1 MLAEL
6 LALKL
11 FVAIAVVL
19 VLTIIAEK
27 AGPKAAG
34 ILSGL
39 PTGSAITLFFIGLQ
53 DGTTFASDTAVYNM
67 AGIIAMQTT
76 LFAYFLAS
84 SRLKRHSLP
93 LSALFSLAAYFAA
106 IYVLHLFQFDLFWA
120 VLLPLLSIAI
130 FTYLFR
136 GIEESKIEKPIKL
149 GFRVLAFRAV
159 VAGIIILAVI
169 EAAGIVGPKWAGL
182 FTAFPTTTFPLIL
195 ILHHTYDARHV
206 HTLIKNFPVGLA
218 SLVAYSLAVHFAYP
232 SFGVFYG
239 TLAAFAA
246 ALAVC
251 TIIFLF
257 TAKKR
262 AITA

>member
-27 AGPKAAG
+27 MGPKTAG

-53 DGTTFASDTAVYNM
+53 NGTTFASDTAIYNM
-67 AGIIAMQTT
+67 VGIIAMQAT

-84 SRLKRHSLP
+84 SRLKSNSLP
-93 LSALFSLAAYFAA
+93 LSALFSLAAYFLS
-106 IYVLHLFQFDLFWA
+106 IYILHLFSFDIFWA
-120 VLLPLLSIAI
+120 VLLPLLSIVA
-130 FTYLFR
+130 FTYLFK
-136 GIEESKIEKPIKL
+136 GIEETKIEKPVKL

-159 VAGIIILAVI
+159 VAGIIILIVI
-169 EAAGIVGPKWAGL
+169 EAAGVVGPQWAGL

-218 SLVAYSLAVHFAYP
+218 SLVAYSLTVYFAYP
-232 SFGVFYG
+232 LFGIFYG

-251 TIIFLF
+251 ALIFF
-257 TAKKR
+257 FPRKKQS
-262 AITA
+262 ITV